1 MQQSVK
7 NSRGGQRGTQ
17 KLHGGE
23 KITKEVYTND
33 LPEFYE
39 FEYPDNVGG
48 EDEVQEINHKKRG
61 GGSFPSGS
69 NKKLSTLKGPMDI
82 FLWKC
87 RTLMQTNIKTCVIK
101 KQEQ

>member
-23 KITKEVYTND
+23 KIRKVLYTND

-48 EDEVQEINHKKRG
+48 EDEFQEINHKKRG

-69 NKKLSTLKGPMDI
+69 NKKLS
-82 FLWKC
+82 
-87 RTLMQTNIKTCVIK
+87 N
-101 KQEQ
+101 